1 MAQGDATRL
10 ACGDLN
16 QANTTAL
23 QAMLTQ
29 ADGLRNSIKKLLE
42 ARRERPQAPIASLE
56 EPLGAHV
63 RRACPRILAL
73 RPSRPEVDAQG
84 VRPPTHG

>member
-42 ARRERPQAPIASLE
+42 ARQSNQGQAPDRGSAGDSMHL
-56 EPLGAHV
+56 
-63 RRACPRILAL
+63 
-73 RPSRPEVDAQG
+73 D
-84 VRPPTHG
+84 

>member
-16 QANTTAL
+16 RANTTAL

-29 ADGLRNSIKKLLE
+29 VDGLRNSIKKLLE
-42 ARRERPQAPIASLE
+42 ARQSNQGQASDRGNAGDSMHL
-56 EPLGAHV
+56 
-63 RRACPRILAL
+63 
-73 RPSRPEVDAQG
+73 D
-84 VRPPTHG
+84 

>member
-10 ACGDLN
+10 ASGDLN

-42 ARRERPQAPIASLE
+42 ARQPNQKQASDRGNAGDSMHL
-56 EPLGAHV
+56 
-63 RRACPRILAL
+63 
-73 RPSRPEVDAQG
+73 D
-84 VRPPTHG
+84 